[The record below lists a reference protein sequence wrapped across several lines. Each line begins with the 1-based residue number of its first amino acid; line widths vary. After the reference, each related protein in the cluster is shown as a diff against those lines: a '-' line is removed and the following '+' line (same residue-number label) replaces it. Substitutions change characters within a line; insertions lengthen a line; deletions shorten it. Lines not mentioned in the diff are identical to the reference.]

1 MVGRRCG
8 EEMERGAKGRHTP
21 EAPNGFGA
29 MDRRPGIAG
38 GTDPQ
43 RPWIDGRR
51 HLVEWVEKVIRT
63 VTWPEHAFHALE
75 VMPAVKRSSEEGRVV
90 EVDNTFPDF
99 EYGAPAAA
107 VGDGRAEY
115 ERARHESRRVR
126 SIFTRAASLT
136 GHSCPDPEDV
146 PAGHAW
152 PAGTSGSTQVE
163 PIEVHH
169 LVPR

>member
-1 MVGRRCG
+1 MVGRRRG

-21 EAPNGFGA
+21 EAPDGFGA

-43 RPWIDGRR
+43 RPWTDGLR
-51 HLVEWVEKVIRT
+51 HLVECVEKGIRT
-63 VTWPEHAFHALE
+63 VTRPEHAFHALG
-75 VMPAVKRSSEEGRVV
+75 VMPVVKRSSEEGRVV
-90 EVDNTFPDF
+90 EVDSTFPDF

-115 ERARHESRRVR
+115 ERARRESRRVR
-126 SIFTRAASLT
+126 SVFTRAASLT